1 MHTTGMR
8 HYVIAYDIADDK
20 RRDRVVKALKGT
32 GYRVQYSLFEAELS
46 EESLLQLRMTI
57 GRAIV
62 PSEDS
67 VIYYSRCGH
76 CREDVIRD
84 GKSLDPLDDED
95 MYFL

>member
-1 MHTTGMR
+1 MKTTGMR

-32 GYRVQYSLFEAELS
+32 GFRVQYSLFEAELS
-46 EESLLQLRMTI
+46 EESLLELRMSINRVIDI
-57 GRAIV
+57 G
-62 PSEDS
+62 EDS

-76 CREDVIRD
+76 CRQDVIRD
-84 GKSLDPLDDED
+84 GHTPDPLEDED